1 MELHFIEGKERKYV
15 LELVGLFGLDLKL
28 TCKETSQFC

>member
-15 LELVGLFGLDLKL
+15 LELVGLFGWQ
-28 TCKETSQFC
+28 KEGTGAKINL